1 MYWFKLF
8 FYKYIR
14 KIEFIIYR
22 DDSDIFGV
30 EEFDMVLSVR
40 CYIKYLNSF
49 MDLFEYVKWFFY
61 LRKKNMFCF
70 FL

>member
-1 MYWFKLF
+1 MYNYIYYCIDLCYFCINIC
-8 FYKYIR
+8 IR

-30 EEFDMVLSVR
+30 QEFDMVLNVR

-49 MDLFEYVKWFFY
+49 MDLFEYVK
-61 LRKKNMFCF
+61 
-70 FL
+70 

>member
-1 MYWFKLF
+1 MYNYIYCCFDLCYF
-8 FYKYIR
+8 FIYICIR

-49 MDLFEYVKWFFY
+49 MDLFEYVK
-61 LRKKNMFCF
+61 
-70 FL
+70 

>member
-1 MYWFKLF
+1 MYNYIYYCIDLVKLF

-30 EEFDMVLSVR
+30 EEFDKVLSVR

-49 MDLFEYVKWFFY
+49 MDLFEYVK
-61 LRKKNMFCF
+61 
-70 FL
+70 